1 MTEFVQRTL
10 SLFEAWSV
18 PPDRAT
24 SLVDQLHRDITHAA
38 LSISDNKQLQ
48 PALADTIGAFVE
60 LYATASPSLRRE
72 LGEPTLTRAQGL
84 LTKAVTMAAANARS
98 CLELQNGLS
107 AVIDRPAP
115 ANGLETP
122 GL

>member
-48 PALADTIGAFVE
+48 PALADTIGAGDSWCATLVVGLLRGLPAPQILAWANRVASFVASQRGATPTLPVE
-60 LYATASPSLRRE
+60 LRRP
-72 LGEPTLTRAQGL
+72 L
-84 LTKAVTMAAANARS
+84 
-98 CLELQNGLS
+98 
-107 AVIDRPAP
+107 
-115 ANGLETP
+115 
-122 GL
+122 